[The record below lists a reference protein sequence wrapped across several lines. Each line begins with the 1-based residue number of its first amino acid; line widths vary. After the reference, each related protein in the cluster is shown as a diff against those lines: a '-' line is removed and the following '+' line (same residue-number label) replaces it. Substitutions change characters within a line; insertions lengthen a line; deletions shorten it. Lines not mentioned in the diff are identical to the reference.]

1 MKQFNLFL
9 LVVLTSLLSSCELAG
24 SIFKGGVWTGAI
36 LVILVIAAII
46 YAISRSS
53 SRK

>member
-1 MKQFNLFL
+1 MKQFNIFL
-9 LVVLTSLLSSCELAG
+9 LVILSSFLSSCELAG

-46 YAISRSS
+46 YAVSRGS
-53 SRK
+53 KK